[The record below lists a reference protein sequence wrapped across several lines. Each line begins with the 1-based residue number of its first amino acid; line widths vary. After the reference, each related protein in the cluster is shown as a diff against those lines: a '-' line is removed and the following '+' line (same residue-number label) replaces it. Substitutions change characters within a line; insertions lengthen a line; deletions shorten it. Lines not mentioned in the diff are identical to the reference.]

1 MHWYVRH
8 IITGPPIH
16 ADKCLSYCDH
26 ATYGVEKKSIFI
38 GSNEDCA
45 ASHRNWKTSY
55 KNYQNLCM
63 MSVAV
68 AYIQLTSM
76 ESGTYNM
83 M

>member
-1 MHWYVRH
+1 MRH
-8 IITGPPIH
+8 IITASPPVH
-16 ADKCLSYCDH
+16 ANKCLGYCDH
-26 ATYGVEKKSIFI
+26 ATYGVDRKSIFI
-38 GSNEDCA
+38 GSNKDFA
-45 ASHRNWKTSY
+45 ASQRNWKTSY